1 MDEKDIK
8 KLKEELN
15 ESFSDAYIRNAGIL
29 IHKLAERFHDE
40 NQLEGQVYF
49 NDNIFEYCLI
59 DILVDIARLK
69 HFHDISRVNYIK
81 FIAYTASWC
90 IKRKPFQLIR
100 GCEEKYLYVNER
112 FALSLL
118 LQAGGCYDENVNY
131 YEEDKKE
138 LVEAVG
144 QMFYH
149 LKYRNTNPQTLELFL
164 VGLTTGEKVCI
175 LETWRK

>member
-1 MDEKDIK
+1 MEKKDAK
-8 KLKEELN
+8 KLKDELN
-15 ESFSDAYIRNAGIL
+15 ESFSDEYINNAGML
-29 IHKLAERFHDE
+29 IHKLAEEFYTS
-40 NQLEGQVYF
+40 NKLVGKAYF

-90 IKRKPFQLIR
+90 IKRKPFQLIK
-100 GCEEKYLYVNER
+100 GCDEKYLYVNER
-112 FALSLL
+112 FALSIL
-118 LQAGGCYDENVNY
+118 LQASGCCDGDVNY
-131 YEEDKKE
+131 YAEDQKE
-138 LVEAVG
+138 LVEAIG

-164 VGLTTGEKVCI
+164 IGLQTGKKVHI
-175 LETWRK
+175 MDA